1 MTDLWDM
8 QQKHNQILKTVYRR
22 NLVCIH
28 MIYMHKAIYTFIDNV
43 NTELYNPL
51 KIKNIGS
58 TTTPSSNLVFQPLNG
73 NALYANHY

>member
-1 MTDLWDM
+1 
-8 QQKHNQILKTVYRR
+8 
-22 NLVCIH
+22 
-28 MIYMHKAIYTFIDNV
+28 MHKAIYTFIDNV